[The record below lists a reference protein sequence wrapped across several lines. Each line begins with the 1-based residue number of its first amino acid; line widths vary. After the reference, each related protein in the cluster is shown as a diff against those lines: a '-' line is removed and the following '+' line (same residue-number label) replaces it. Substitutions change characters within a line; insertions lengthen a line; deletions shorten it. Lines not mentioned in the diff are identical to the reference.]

1 MSTMQPP
8 DPPLGDEA
16 VLLRPWAMS
25 DVAEIVRCC
34 NDPLV
39 PRFIPAI
46 PAPYTAADAEWYV
59 SRNDEPDELNL
70 AIADRDGGALLG
82 AIGFG
87 FKQFDPAI
95 AEIGYWLAPEAR
107 GRGAA
112 TRALLL
118 LSRWVLREQPVARLQ
133 LTTDIANTAS
143 QAVARRAG
151 FTHEARL
158 RAGMPARD
166 GSRADCELYSLL
178 PEEA

>member
-1 MSTMQPP
+1 MLPP
-8 DPPLGDEA
+8 DPA
-16 VLLRPWAMS
+16 LRDDQVALRAWAPA
-25 DVAEIVRCC
+25 DAPDIVRCC

-39 PRFIPAI
+39 PRFIPLI
-46 PAPYTAADAEWYV
+46 PQPYTTADAEWYIA
-59 SRNDEPDELNL
+59 RNDEPEELNL
-70 AIADRDGGALLG
+70 AIVGRDSGAVLG
-82 AIGFG
+82 AIGFA
-87 FKQFDPAI
+87 FKSFDPAI

-112 TRALLL
+112 TRALVL

-133 LTTDIANTAS
+133 LITDIANAAS

-166 GSRADCELYSLL
+166 GGRVDCELYSLL